1 MSIFKIGMIV
11 LMLPLRPLTEGNWL
25 VLGAII
31 AIIILIIYLAYSYVF
46 KQKAKAQKQLKEKQN
61 EADQTRD

>member
-11 LMLPLRPLTEGNWL
+11 LMLPLRPLTQGNWL

-31 AIIILIIYLAYSYVF
+31 AIIVLIIYLAYSYVF
-46 KQKAKAQKQLKEKQN
+46 KQKAKAQKEMKEKRN
-61 EADQTRD
+61 EANQTRD